1 MNTYWTEAL
10 NKADV
15 SVTEAPAA
23 TDTWISPLEGFSALS
38 VVGPDAQK
46 FLQGQLSCD
55 VAALNASMA
64 GLGSHCN
71 PQGRMVSNFRIFSP
85 ESQHYVLVMRDSL
98 RDIAQKQLQKYI
110 VFSKATL
117 SQVEGLVALGLHGPQ
132 ASQTVAELFEIST
145 NQQNSC
151 VQSERGIAI
160 QVDPNKQSYELYL
173 SPADAEDMLATLFGS
188 VKACETHHWE
198 ATLIQHGLLYI
209 HGDQSSEHI
218 PLVINFDQ
226 LGGINFKKG
235 CYTGQEII
243 ARMHYRGKAKRSLY
257 TLKIDAEVSVARGTK
272 IVLANEDKV
281 VGEIVSA
288 ATTKNLTTLLA
299 ILNLAADEALPSLQ
313 LENSGPLLSIF

>member
-1 MNTYWTEAL
+1 MNTLWTEAL

-15 SVTEAPAA
+15 SVTDSPSA
-23 TDTWISPLEGFSALS
+23 TDTWISPIEGFAALS

-55 VAALNASMA
+55 VAALNSAMA

-85 ESQHYVLVMRDSL
+85 EPQHYVLVMRDSL

-117 SQVEGLVALGLHGPQ
+117 SQVEGLVAVGLHGPS
-132 ASQTVAELFEIST
+132 ASQIVAELFEIST
-145 NQQNSC
+145 QQQNSC
-151 VQSERGIAI
+151 VQSEHGVAI
-160 QVDPNKQSYELYL
+160 QVDQNKQSYELYL
-173 SPADAEDMLATLFGS
+173 STTHAADILVSLLGTL
-188 VKACETHHWE
+188 KACDHQHWE
-198 ATLIQHGLLYI
+198 ATLIKHGLLYI
-209 HGDQSSEHI
+209 HGDQSGEHI

-243 ARMHYRGKAKRSLY
+243 ARLHYRGKAKRSLY
-257 TLKIDAEVSVARGTK
+257 ALTAAAEFSVARGQK
-272 IVLANEDKV
+272 VLLSDDQKAI
-281 VGEIVSA
+281 GEIVST

-299 ILNLAADEALPSLQ
+299 ILNLSADEALPALQ
-313 LENSGPLLSIF
+313 LENSGPSLFVL